1 MSIVRMKKAAV
12 IGLDAE
18 RESLIADLMDLGVMQ
33 IVQREAE
40 KDAAAEEIQ
49 TLPQLSQEVNEARLG
64 ALEQKINE
72 TSLALETLQ
81 KFSTEKEPLFFT
93 RRAMK
98 GKDFAEIW
106 ENREKTY
113 ADVAHI
119 LELNDRRHKLKE
131 QINKKQ
137 VDLAA
142 LRPWLV
148 YDLPLEQRATAN
160 TRINLGMLP
169 AAADVESLRQRIYDG
184 REAVFLKEINRD
196 KDLIYLAVVTMNE
209 NDEEVLNILK
219 QHGYTPVPFED
230 FTGTTEENLRRIA
243 EEIAADEAECART
256 EEEIAG
262 LCSLRKPIEAVYD
275 RLIVERDRE
284 KVKEKLLHTRRTFML
299 EGWVPEPC
307 VEKVQK
313 TLEDHGCCYA
323 FRDPKDGEN
332 VPVLTENGP
341 LADPFEAITEM
352 YSLPDYHGVDP
363 TSFFAFFYAMF
374 FGIMLS
380 DAGYGIVIAVACFV
394 VLKKYA
400 LEGMTYRMI
409 KMFFYC
415 GISTVFWGAL
425 FGGWFGDFFQVAA
438 RVMFHKE
445 ITIPALWFNPIE
457 DPTKLLIWSLIF
469 GVIHL
474 FLGMG
479 IKAGML
485 IKRGQWK
492 DAVFDVFSW
501 YMVIGGAAMWL
512 AGGSIS
518 QALVKPGMYI
528 ALLGAAILLLTGG
541 RDKKGLGKVTGG
553 LSSLYNITSYISD
566 ILSYSRLLALGLAT
580 GVIASVVNTMGS
592 LKGSG
597 FAGTII
603 LLVVFVFGH
612 TFNLAI
618 NALGAFVHSS
628 RLQYIEFFGKFY
640 EDGGDEFDPLRK
652 NTKYVRV
659 VDDTDG
665 GRK

>member
-1 MSIVRMKKAAV
+1 MSIVKMKKAAV
-12 IGLDAE
+12 IGLDTE
-18 RESLIADLMDLGVMQ
+18 KESLIADLMDLGVMQ
-33 IVQREAE
+33 ITQREQTE
-40 KDAAAEEIQ
+40 AEEQ
-49 TLPQLSQEVNEARLG
+49 TEASLPQLSSDVNEALLA

-81 KFSTEKEPLFFT
+81 KFSTEREPLFFT
-93 RRAMK
+93 RRVMK
-98 GKDFAEIW
+98 RKDFVKHW

-113 ADVAHI
+113 EDVAHI
-119 LELNDRRHKLKE
+119 LALSDRRHKLRE

-137 VDLAA
+137 ADLAA

-148 YDLPLEQRATAN
+148 YDLPLEERETAN

-169 AAADVESLRQRIYDG
+169 AAADVESLRQRVYDG

-230 FTGTTEENLRRIA
+230 FTGTAEENRRRIA
-243 EEIAADEAECART
+243 EEITADEGENTRI

-262 LCSLRKPIEAVYD
+262 LCPLRESIETIYD
-275 RLIVERDRE
+275 RLICERDRE
-284 KVKEKLLHTRRTFML
+284 KVKEKLLNTKRAFML
-299 EGWVPEPC
+299 EGWVPEPAMEAA
-307 VEKVQK
+307 EKA
-313 TLEDHGCCYA
+313 LENHGCCYE

-332 VPVLTENGP
+332 VPVLTENSP

-352 YSLPDYHGVDP
+352 YSLPDYRGVDP

-380 DAGYGIVIAVACFV
+380 DAGYGIVIAIACFV

-415 GISTVFWGAL
+415 GLSTVFWGAL

-438 RVMFHKE
+438 RVMFNKE

-492 DAVFDVFSW
+492 DAVFDIFSW

-528 ALLGAAILLLTGG
+528 AILGAVILLLTGG
-541 RDKKGLGKVTGG
+541 RDKKGIGKVTGG

-580 GVIASVVNTMGS
+580 GVIANVVNTMGS

-597 FAGTII
+597 LAGTII
-603 LLVVFVFGH
+603 LLIVFVFGH

>member
-18 RESLIADLMDLGVMQ
+18 RESLISDLMDLGVMQ

-40 KDAAAEEIQ
+40 KDAEAEEIQ

-98 GKDFAEIW
+98 GKDFAELW

-119 LELNDRRHKLKE
+119 LALNDRRHKLKE

-137 VDLAA
+137 ADLAA

-219 QHGYTPVPFED
+219 QHGYTPVPFEN
-230 FTGTTEENLRRIA
+230 FSGTAEENLKRIA
-243 EEIAADEAECART
+243 EEIAADEAECACT
-256 EEEIAG
+256 EEKIAEF
-262 LCSLRKPIEAVYD
+262 CSLRKPIEAIYD
-275 RLIVERDRE
+275 RLTLERDRE
-284 KVKEKLLHTRRTFML
+284 KVKEKLLHTKRTFML

-313 TLEDHGCCYA
+313 TLEDHGCYYA
-323 FRDPKDGEN
+323 FRDPEDGEN

-352 YSLPDYHGVDP
+352 YSLPAYGSVDP
-363 TSFFAFFYAMF
+363 NPLMAPATASS
-374 FGIMLS
+374 LQS
-380 DAGYGIVIAVACFV
+380 
-394 VLKKYA
+394 
-400 LEGMTYRMI
+400 
-409 KMFFYC
+409 
-415 GISTVFWGAL
+415 
-425 FGGWFGDFFQVAA
+425 
-438 RVMFHKE
+438 H
-445 ITIPALWFNPIE
+445 ALW
-457 DPTKLLIWSLIF
+457 
-469 GVIHL
+469 
-474 FLGMG
+474 
-479 IKAGML
+479 
-485 IKRGQWK
+485 
-492 DAVFDVFSW
+492 
-501 YMVIGGAAMWL
+501 Y
-512 AGGSIS
+512 
-518 QALVKPGMYI
+518 
-528 ALLGAAILLLTGG
+528 
-541 RDKKGLGKVTGG
+541 
-553 LSSLYNITSYISD
+553 
-566 ILSYSRLLALGLAT
+566 
-580 GVIASVVNTMGS
+580 
-592 LKGSG
+592 
-597 FAGTII
+597 
-603 LLVVFVFGH
+603 
-612 TFNLAI
+612 
-618 NALGAFVHSS
+618 
-628 RLQYIEFFGKFY
+628 
-640 EDGGDEFDPLRK
+640 
-652 NTKYVRV
+652 
-659 VDDTDG
+659 
-665 GRK
+665 

>member
-1 MSIVRMKKAAV
+1 MSIVKMKKAAV
-12 IGLDAE
+12 IGLDTE
-18 RESLIADLMDLGVMQ
+18 KESLIADLMDLGVMQ
-33 IVQREAE
+33 ITQREVIDEALE
-40 KDAAAEEIQ
+40 DYSSKEL
-49 TLPQLSQEVNEARLG
+49 TQEVNESILA
-64 ALEQKINE
+64 ALELKINE

-81 KFSTEKEPLFFT
+81 KFNTQKEPLFFT

-98 GKDFAEIW
+98 KKDFADLW

-113 ADVAHI
+113 EDVAHI
-119 LELNDRRHKLKE
+119 LALNDRRHKLRE
-131 QINKKQ
+131 LINKKQ
-137 VDLAA
+137 ADLAA

-148 YDLPLEQRATAN
+148 YDLPLEQRATTN

-169 AAADVESLRQRIYDG
+169 AAADVESLRQRVYDG

-230 FTGTTEENLRRIA
+230 FSGTAEENLRRIA
-243 EEIAADEAECART
+243 EEIVADEGECSRI
-256 EEEIAG
+256 EEEITK
-262 LCSLRKPIEAVYD
+262 LCPLKESVEAVYD
-275 RLIVERDRE
+275 RLIVERDKE
-284 KVKEKLLHTRRTFML
+284 KVKEKLLNTKRTFTL
-299 EGWVPEPC
+299 EGWVPESC
-307 VEKVQK
+307 QEAAAK
-313 TLEDHGCCYA
+313 TLEKHGCCYA
-323 FRDPKDGEN
+323 FRDPKEDEN
-332 VPVLTENGP
+332 VPVLTENSG
-341 LADPFEAITEM
+341 LVDPFEAITEM
-352 YSLPDYHGVDP
+352 YSLPDYRGVDP
-363 TSFFAFFYAMF
+363 TKYFAFFYAMF

-380 DAGYGIVIAVACFV
+380 DAGYGIVIAIACFV
-394 VLKKYA
+394 VLHRYA

-415 GISTVFWGAL
+415 GLSTVFWGAL

-438 RVMFHKE
+438 RVMFGKE

-479 IKAGML
+479 IKASML

-492 DAVFDVFSW
+492 DAVFDIFSW

-512 AGGSIS
+512 AGSSIS

-528 ALLGAAILLLTGG
+528 AVLGAAILLLTGG
-541 RDKKGLGKVTGG
+541 RNNKGIGKITGG

-580 GVIASVVNTMGS
+580 GVIANVVNTMGS

-597 FAGTII
+597 LAGTII
-603 LLVVFVFGH
+603 LLIVFAFGH

-659 VDDTDG
+659 VEDTDG